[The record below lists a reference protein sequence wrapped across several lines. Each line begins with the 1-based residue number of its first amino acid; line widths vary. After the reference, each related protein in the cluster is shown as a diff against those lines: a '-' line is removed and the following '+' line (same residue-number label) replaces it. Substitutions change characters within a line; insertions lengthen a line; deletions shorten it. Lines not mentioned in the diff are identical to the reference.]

1 MKDLEEEKT
10 AAFLNSLIFS
20 FNVNWCVGGLYLGY
34 LISSVIGGKGD
45 NITVLDV
52 WVSNVLA
59 KRKYHQ
65 SDACFHFSHPTTC
78 KLRTQALWGMHSVKP
93 TAFGTGVCCQYL
105 GHTQCKHND
114 DQAECGVFWWLWRCP
129 FQEELRGDA
138 VCPVTNPCW
147 VVLPDREL
155 CIAAVSSP
163 SQADGLL
170 V

>member
-105 GHTQCKHND
+105 GHIQCKHND
-114 DQAECGVFWWLWRCP
+114 DQAECGGVLVAVTLSLPRRAEGRCC
-129 FQEELRGDA
+129 
-138 VCPVTNPCW
+138 VPCNKS
-147 VVLPDREL
+147 LL
-155 CIAAVSSP
+155 GGAAR
-163 SQADGLL
+163 
-170 V
+170 